1 MTSPL
6 DDPQFQSLYEVVGPL
21 GRGGMGEVVRIRHRV
36 WEIDLAAKVPLSST
50 LTSTGGFP
58 QLRKEAE
65 TWIRLPSHPHVVTCH
80 YVRTFGGTPV
90 IFIEFVE
97 GGSLA
102 QAIDKGPFKSG
113 ATTPELINQ
122 ALSITLDVAHG
133 LAHAH
138 AAGVVHQD
146 VKPSNVLLDNHG
158 AKLTDFGIANLGK
171 IEPQAYERTNL
182 RGVGTMLATVV
193 GMTPLYASPE
203 QLASLQRKKGK
214 PEAITRATDIWS
226 LGLTL
231 LEMLLGRAP
240 WQPGHVDHVFEAS
253 SPIWEGAVDLLR
265 RMLAKDPTDRPKA
278 AEVAEELTA
287 MLASRGI
294 TRKPP
299 AGAEMRAA
307 ALNNRAVS
315 LLDLDQ
321 REEARKNLQEA
332 LAIDPCHPEAIFN
345 DTLLAWRAG
354 EMNDRGA
361 LDRVRQA
368 ISTSDRWEAKLLEAW
383 IHIERGDE
391 KNAWKVLDRVAEIAA
406 GAVRGTRAVA
416 RASRAVR
423 DGIRELKSFRA
434 MPGTA
439 DAMAVSHDER
449 CVIVGGRNGEVGV
462 FDLTTGRKEHSF
474 AAHKEYVF
482 GVAMTRDGHRVYSA
496 GWDDVL
502 TGHDVETGKRIF
514 QHELGGKASAFE
526 LSGDDK
532 KAWTGT
538 HSGTLRSW
546 AFTKRSTKKADVL
559 VLPND
564 MSIQCISLTPD
575 GQTLLVGGE
584 DRSLL
589 WMDPKTGEVRQT
601 ITLASQP
608 YSFAFAET
616 YGRKILLVGRADQH
630 VSIHDAATGEEIEAL
645 RGLQS
650 WVSAMAMSRDQRWLV
665 TSNGLHWSLWDFP
678 ARRCVR
684 TFEAPALITE
694 AIFLSNG
701 ELLTLDWDG
710 MVRRYVLDAP
720 ALAPMLVALPD
731 RTRELAKDRVAVDAA
746 LQDAEQS
753 LAQDKLA
760 EAIAAA
766 RRARKTKG
774 FERAPDVLAVWNR
787 LALSAERT
795 SIRAVWPERTW
806 GPVHASSCMAVDR
819 ARTVMATAD
828 AEGKVTVWDLRGR
841 GNPRRLCEFSFP
853 SDELASRALS
863 FSANGMFLA
872 IGTYNRLHLFN
883 LTDGSSQVSREP
895 RDYVRDVAFGGVE
908 DSLLATLDGNG
919 HAQVFRRTNLER
931 VATVRNP
938 ENWINAVAFF
948 DEDHLIVG
956 AYDGHLLLWNIP
968 KAAASGFV
976 PGEYDSSRRK
986 PAPAEALVRDLNEYA
1001 RGGQQSIS
1009 AVQVRDG
1016 KIYFGCA
1023 DKALHQR
1030 SIDGKK
1036 LLSLTGHTSAVSC
1049 FDFLDEHHV
1058 VTGSYDKTVRIFDL
1072 RTKKCLTVVE
1082 GHTHTIWDVVA
1093 LGPTS
1098 FATASDD
1105 NQIRQYHIDWELKA
1119 KNRAQ

>member
-6 DDPQFQSLYEVVGPL
+6 DDPQFQSLYEVIGPL

-36 WEIDLAAKVPLSST
+36 WEIDLAAKVPLNST
-50 LTSTGGFP
+50 IASTGGFP

-65 TWIRLPSHPHVVTCH
+65 TWIRLPGHPHVVTCH
-80 YVRTFGGTPV
+80 YVRTFGNTPV

-102 QAIDKGPFKSG
+102 QAIDKGPFKNG
-113 ATTPELINQ
+113 ATTPELINH

-171 IEPQAYERTNL
+171 IEAGTFEKTHL
-182 RGVGTMLATVV
+182 RGEGTMLATVV

-203 QLASLQRKKGK
+203 QLASLQRKGGK
-214 PEAITRATDIWS
+214 PVSITRATDIWS

-231 LEMLLGRAP
+231 LEMLQGRSS
-240 WQPGHVDHVFEAS
+240 WKPGHVDHVFAEWSAT
-253 SPIWEGAVDLLR
+253 WAFVEDLLR
-265 RMLAKDPTDRPKA
+265 RMLAKDPAARPKA
-278 AEVAEELTA
+278 TEVSEELTA
-287 MLASRGI
+287 MLARRGI

-299 AGAEMRAA
+299 SGAEMRAN
-307 ALNNRAVS
+307 ALNNRSVS

-321 REEARKNLQEA
+321 HEEARKNLQEA

-345 DTLLAWRAG
+345 DTLLAWRSG
-354 EMNDRGA
+354 EMTDRGA

-368 ISTSDRWEAKLLEAW
+368 ISTNDRWEARLLEAW

-391 KNAWKVLDRVAEIAA
+391 KNAWKVLDRVAELAA

-423 DGIRELKSFRA
+423 DGVRELKSFQA
-434 MPGTA
+434 IPGIA

-449 CVIVGGRNGEVGV
+449 RVIVGGRNGEVAV
-462 FDLTTGRKEHSF
+462 FDLATGRKEHSF

-482 GVAMTRDGHRVYSA
+482 CVALTRDGRRVYSA
-496 GWDDVL
+496 GWDDIF
-502 TGHDVETGKRIF
+502 TGHDLETGKRVF
-514 QHELGGKASAFE
+514 QHELGGKASALE
-526 LSGDDK
+526 LSGDEK

-538 HSGTLRSW
+538 HSGTLRAWSI
-546 AFTKRSTKKADVL
+546 TKRSTKKAADIL

-564 MSIQCISLTPD
+564 MSVQCISLTPD
-575 GQTLLVGGE
+575 GQTLLVGSE

-589 WMDPKTGEVRQT
+589 WIDPKTGEVRQT
-601 ITLASQP
+601 LKLSSQP

-616 YGRKILLVGRADQH
+616 NGRTILLVGRADQH
-630 VSIHDAATGEEIEAL
+630 VSLHDAATGEEIGAL

-650 WVSAMAMSRDQRWLV
+650 WVSVLAMSRDQRWLV
-665 TSNGLHWSLWDFP
+665 ASNGLHWTLWDFP

-694 AIFLSNG
+694 AIFLANG
-701 ELLTLDWDG
+701 ELLTLDWQG
-710 MVRRYVLDAP
+710 MVRRYALDTP
-720 ALAPMLVALPD
+720 TLAPMLVALPD
-731 RTRELAKDRVAVDAA
+731 RTLELANDRVTVDAA
-746 LQDAEQS
+746 LQEAEQA

-760 EAIAAA
+760 DAITAA
-766 RRARKTKG
+766 RRARETKG

-787 LALSAERT
+787 LAQSAERT
-795 SIRAVWPERTW
+795 GIRAVWPERTW
-806 GPVHASSCMAVDR
+806 GPVKASSGMAVDQ
-819 ARTVMATAD
+819 ARSVMATAD
-828 AEGKVTVWDLRGR
+828 GEGQVTMWDLRAR
-841 GNPRRLCEFSFP
+841 GNPRRLREFSFP
-853 SDELASRALS
+853 EEELASRALS
-863 FSANGMFLA
+863 FSANGKFLA
-872 IGTYNRLHLFN
+872 IGTYDHLHLFN
-883 LTDGSSQVSREP
+883 LAHGSSRVSLETKG
-895 RDYVRDVAFGGVE
+895 YVRDVAFGGAD
-908 DSLLATLDGNG
+908 DSLLAALDGNG

-931 VATVRNP
+931 AATVRNP
-938 ENWINAVAFF
+938 ENWVNAVAFL
-948 DEDHLIVG
+948 DEDHIIVG
-956 AYDGHLLLWNIP
+956 AYDGHLLLWSIS
-968 KAAASGFV
+968 KAAESGFV
-976 PGEYDSSRRK
+976 PGEYDSSQRK

-1001 RGGQQSIS
+1001 RAGQQSIS

-1016 KIYFGCA
+1016 KVFFGCA

-1030 SIDGKK
+1030 SADGKK
-1036 LLSLTGHTSAVSC
+1036 LLSLTGHTSAVSS

-1093 LGPTS
+1093 LGPSS
-1098 FATASDD
+1098 FVTASDD
-1105 NQIRQYHIDWELKA
+1105 DQIRQYHIDWEL
-1119 KNRAQ
+1119 